1 MPVLLVHDANVL
13 IDLMEGDLLEPLF
26 SGPWRVITPDALF
39 ERELA
44 ANHPTLPSM
53 GLQLFEVRGEWVLRS
68 VQWAETYRQ
77 TSAMDRL
84 CLALALQE
92 ECPIVTGDA
101 RLKKAAQAEGCQAFG
116 TIWVVEQLIR
126 DGSISI
132 SSASAA
138 YDAMEAAGSRLPFS
152 DARKRLQAMSG
163 S

>member
-1 MPVLLVHDANVL
+1 VPVLLVHDANVL
-13 IDLMEGDLLEPLF
+13 IDLKEGGLLRPLLD
-26 SGPWRVITPDALF
+26 GPWQVVTPNALF
-39 ERELA
+39 DRELA
-44 ANHPTLPSM
+44 AHHPELPDM
-53 GLQLFEVRGEWVLRS
+53 GLQLLDVRGEWVLRS
-68 VQWAETYRQ
+68 MQWAATYRQ

-132 SSASAA
+132 RSASAA

-152 DARKRLQAMSG
+152 DARKRLQAVSR